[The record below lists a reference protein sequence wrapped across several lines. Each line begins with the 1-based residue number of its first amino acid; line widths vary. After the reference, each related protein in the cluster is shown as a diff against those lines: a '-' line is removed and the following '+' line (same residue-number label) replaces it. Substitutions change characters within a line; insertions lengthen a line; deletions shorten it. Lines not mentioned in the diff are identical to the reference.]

1 MRRFHL
7 LWCSSMLISRN
18 ILVPF
23 LALMVASGPA
33 FAGASDVEPND
44 SLVAP
49 EVLDIDDPFRRG
61 LDRIAD
67 QATGG
72 VDLPQPS
79 GMTGTQDAVGSELL
93 GLSSDQALFS
103 NRYRVMGVAV
113 SKKEA
118 RAQIFSA
125 TNQNVLPGNK
135 PQLAYIRLGLF
146 PDESAARQLAIDLK
160 NNIEHLLGAH
170 FIIREEG
177 ESGVLLDFGPLRN
190 VTHAERYCEIMLTQ
204 SYGLISECYAALEFP
219 GLEPTNTFSST
230 AMIRPSAS
238 AVRDVVKDSDLFD
251 LVSASKKTL
260 VLREGDKLGASGAT
274 LVKVTPRGVI
284 VVAEN
289 GDVESMP
296 IDFVPERAFSAQD
309 LQTAPAAA
317 PAAPPNLD
325 PDLSAPAGAS

>member
-1 MRRFHL
+1 
-7 LWCSSMLISRN
+7 MLISRN

-72 VDLPQPS
+72 VDLPQPT

-118 RAQIFSA
+118 RAQIFQQPTRMYCRA
-125 TNQNVLPGNK
+125 TSHSLP
-135 PQLAYIRLGLF
+135 I
-146 PDESAARQLAIDLK
+146 
-160 NNIEHLLGAH
+160 
-170 FIIREEG
+170 
-177 ESGVLLDFGPLRN
+177 
-190 VTHAERYCEIMLTQ
+190 
-204 SYGLISECYAALEFP
+204 
-219 GLEPTNTFSST
+219 
-230 AMIRPSAS
+230 SAS
-238 AVRDVVKDSDLFD
+238 
-251 LVSASKKTL
+251 VSF
-260 VLREGDKLGASGAT
+260 R
-274 LVKVTPRGVI
+274 
-284 VVAEN
+284 
-289 GDVESMP
+289 M
-296 IDFVPERAFSAQD
+296 
-309 LQTAPAAA
+309 
-317 PAAPPNLD
+317 NL
-325 PDLSAPAGAS
+325 PHGSLPSI